1 MAQSEGILNGTL
13 AKIQVGGVTV
23 AHLTSNS
30 LTFDMATR
38 DASSKDSAG
47 WKETLEGQRSFSG
60 SGEGF
65 FAEDAT
71 YGYTDLYNAYV
82 TRNIVVV
89 TWTTSNVG
97 DYEYEG
103 NCFIT
108 SLAKTDGLEESST
121 FSVSFEGTGAVT
133 QTMQA

>member
-47 WKETLEGQRSFSG
+47 WKQSLEGQRSFSG

-71 YGYTDLYNAYV
+71 FGYTDLYNAYV

-97 DYEYEG
+97 DYEYAG

-108 SLAKTDGLEESST
+108 SLGKTDGLEESST
-121 FSVSFEGTGAVT
+121 FTVSFEGTGAVT